1 MTPRVVPQSS
11 SPLDSDLAVLAALSK
26 EIRRQL
32 ARGVQTTFEEY
43 RAGKK
48 ADPAANAFWDYA
60 TFPGIWEGDPAEIQG
75 AAEWRVL
82 SKAAGGGG
90 FLVPTDLADMVVS
103 AARSKSP
110 IAQLA
115 QEWVTV
121 RGDTFGVPTAASHGS
136 AAWVA
141 ESGAIS
147 PSDETITQ
155 ISLGAFKANSKIIV
169 SEELVRDEEVD
180 LARFLATEL
189 GGRIGVLEAAAYAT
203 GDGSGK
209 PTGAA
214 SAASTYTVS
223 TAPTGNVTAYSKAA
237 ILQFYNALAAEY
249 RAEASWIMHP
259 TDFASLVVLEHASGG
274 LTFPSLQNDPPTL
287 FGRPVYIDAQLPT
300 PAASAKSLLFG
311 NMRLAYGVRRVRE
324 VSMARQD
331 EIHADTGGVG
341 FRLFTRVD
349 GKPLLAAA
357 AIIGAHS
364 AT

>member
-1 MTPRVVPQSS
+1 
-11 SPLDSDLAVLAALSK
+11 VLAALSK

-32 ARGVQTTFEEY
+32 ARGVQTTLEEY
-43 RAGKK
+43 RAGK
-48 ADPAANAFWDYA
+48 ADAVANAFWDYA
-60 TFPGIWEGDPAEIQG
+60 TYPGIWEGDPAEIQ
-75 AAEWRVL
+75 ADAEWRVL
-82 SKAAGGGG
+82 SKAASGGG

-155 ISLGAFKANSKIIV
+155 VSLGAFKANSKIIV
-169 SEELVRDEEVD
+169 SEELVQDEEVD
-180 LARFLATEL
+180 LERFLATEL

-209 PTGAA
+209 PSGAV
-214 SAASTYTVS
+214 AAGSTYTVS
-223 TAPTGNVTAYSKAA
+223 TAPTGNVTAFSRAA
-237 ILQFYNALAAEY
+237 ILQFYNALSAEY

-274 LTFPSLQNDPPTL
+274 LSFPSLQNDPPTL
-287 FGRPVYIDAQLPT
+287 FGRPVYIDAQLPA

-311 NMRLAYGVRRVRE
+311 NMKLAYGVRRVRE
-324 VSMARQD
+324 ISMQRQD
-331 EIHADTGGVG
+331 ELHADTGGVG
-341 FRLFTRVD
+341 YRLYTRVD

-357 AIIGAHS
+357 AIIGQHS